1 MVRTERNG
9 RSAKT
14 DRRTVLKGGAAALGL
29 AAAGSVAPTIFARA
43 EDATLNWLTWAGHSD
58 PYVIEPFEKAT
69 GIKIKAKEYA
79 AGDLGL
85 VELTQNPELYDLVS
99 LSGEFIPQFV
109 AAGTLEEIDPEEFS
123 GWKEYLPEFKK
134 DIGWNVGGKFHSILY
149 EFGFLGLGYRT
160 DKLTAEDVST
170 YEIIR
175 DPRVTGK
182 IATNDWWG
190 NAMGG
195 LSILAGYG
203 PAKGRNPYLI
213 TDEEFE
219 HLRQT
224 MTEIRPQFVGF
235 FEYAG
240 IFSGFSNGSIWLQPG
255 GGDWATQILVDQGV
269 PMGTSI
275 PKEGGSL
282 WGEAISIVAGTK
294 KRDLAKKFVD
304 YCLSAEA
311 QARFATKPAY
321 TAIIANQRGWE
332 IVRRDMPEWSKRL
345 QFESFDDPN
354 AITPWRDGRI
364 LIRDLPKDQT
374 VEEWADLW
382 QEFKNL

>member
-1 MVRTERNG
+1 MLRIKRHG
-9 RSAKT
+9 CSATT
-14 DRRTVLKGGAAALGL
+14 DRRTVLKGGAATLGL
-29 AAAGSVAPTIFARA
+29 AAAGSIAPAVSVRGDET
-43 EDATLNWLTWAGHSD
+43 TLNWLTWAGHSD
-58 PYVIEPFEKAT
+58 PYIIEPFEKAT

-79 AGDLGL
+79 AGDLAL
-85 VELTQNPELYDLVS
+85 VELIQNPGLYDVVS
-99 LSGEFIPQFV
+99 VSGEFLPEFV
-109 AAGTLEEIDPEEFS
+109 AADILEEIDPEEYS
-123 GWKEYLPEFKK
+123 GWKEYLPEFKQ
-134 DIGWNVGGKFHSILY
+134 DPGWNVGGKYHTILY

-160 DKLTAEDVST
+160 DKLSAEDVST

-182 IATNDWWG
+182 VATQDWWA
-190 NAMGG
+190 NAMGS
-195 LSILAGYG
+195 LSILAGYS
-203 PAKGRNPYLI
+203 PANGRNPYVI

-219 HLRQT
+219 NLRQT
-224 MTEIRPQFVGF
+224 MFEVRPQFGGF

-240 IFSGFSNGSIWLQPG
+240 IFSGFSNASIWLQPG

-275 PKEGGSL
+275 PKEGGYL
-282 WGEAISIVAGTK
+282 WGEAISIVAGTT
-294 KRDLAKKFVD
+294 KRDAAKKFVEF
-304 YCLSAEA
+304 CLSAEA
-311 QARFATKPAY
+311 QARFATKASY
-321 TAIIANQRGWE
+321 TAIIPNQRGWE
-332 IVRRDMPEWSKRL
+332 IVRRDMPDWAKRL

-364 LIRDLPKDQT
+364 VIRRLPEDQT